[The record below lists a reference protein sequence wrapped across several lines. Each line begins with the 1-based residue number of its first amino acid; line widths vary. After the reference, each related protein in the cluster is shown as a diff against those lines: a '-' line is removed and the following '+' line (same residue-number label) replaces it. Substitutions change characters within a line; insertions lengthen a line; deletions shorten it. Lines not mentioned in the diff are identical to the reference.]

1 MDVGGS
7 QTLVPGVL
15 SAVWDSHMLP
25 TQGFQDLSALKR
37 VFRYFHSCPQ
47 TILPDAILLL
57 LLQQYCIT
65 INIGELQ
72 VLGYG
77 RGYLFGEMWSSN
89 CMSLFSMRNRSYKE
103 MQIRETCDGK
113 PRTELYLVTWFFV
126 LQYRPQSIK
135 ALHLKL
141 WGLIWVATLHGMVH
155 VEWKQLAVLTLTVF
169 LNYLALWQCWYS

>member
-1 MDVGGS
+1 MDFGGS

-47 TILPDAILLL
+47 AILPDAILLL

-72 VLGYG
+72 VLDM
-77 RGYLFGEMWSSN
+77 EEDT
-89 CMSLFSMRNRSYKE
+89 SLVRCDPVTVCPSFPWGIALIKKCKSGKR
-103 MQIRETCDGK
+103 DGK

-141 WGLIWVATLHGMVH
+141 WGLTWVTTLHGMVH
-155 VEWKQLAVLTLTVF
+155 VEWKQLAVLTLIVF
-169 LNYLALWQCWYS
+169 LNYLPLWQCRYS